1 VHLLDRDVAPGEQ
14 PGERPAA
21 ALALA
26 LGLRA
31 LLGVAL
37 DAVRADAVDV
47 AEDRAGEVVER
58 RRLVARRLAGGHEPL
73 PRQPRAEAVGAQER
87 VEAAA
92 AAELG
97 PPELDVQAARVGVL
111 VRRVLDAVDE
121 PGERRSDAHAERP
134 AERALERTRVRGDL
148 LADGDDD
155 GVGELGQRRAERCGE
170 RAGELGG
177 HLSGTYRF
185 RAALRGNGVKR
196 RINLCHTLKT
206 CPRPRAP

>member
-1 VHLLDRDVAPGEQ
+1 DLLDRDVRPGEE
-14 PGERPAA
+14 PGERAAA

-37 DAVRADAVDV
+37 DAVGADAVDV

-58 RRLVARRLAGGHEPL
+58 RGLMARRLAGGDEPL
-73 PRQPRAEAVGAQER
+73 PRKPRAEAVGAQQR
-87 VEAAA
+87 VEAAP

-121 PGERRSDAHAERP
+121 PGERRPDAHAQGA
-134 AERALERTRVRGDL
+134 AERALEGARVRGDL

-155 GVGELGQRRAERCGE
+155 GVGELGQRRAERRGE
-170 RAGELGG
+170 RAGQLDG

-185 RAALRGNGVKR
+185 RVPRRGNGVNR